1 MKIRSKSLLL
11 VALFISTTLP
21 AWAQSTQGK
30 EFWVSSTIACSPEKD
45 RSKVKE
51 ANPYIAISTEKA
63 CHIDIVGGLN
73 NAIDIHLDLAAGSWN
88 EFGNANKEYNGT
100 TPYYNSDPA
109 TGPINVQMDA
119 SKWYPKDVKFADD
132 VVNEDNQYHMFGL
145 YITATEDVSVYV
157 ILSSENSMDASN
169 ILPVTALGSEYY
181 TQDYFPE
188 ANEFSKI
195 ASMITILGT
204 EESTEVEVTLNG
216 ATNGGKNKGDKL
228 QVNLTKGQTYYIV
241 SKPGEPLAGTHIVAK
256 NNKKIA
262 VFNGAALTRIPN
274 GLAARDCLFEQPL
287 PVDYWGTQFIVT
299 RSLEK
304 DGNLIGITAI
314 TDGTSISIDGYE
326 QKVINEGDTYYLML
340 QNEYDAYSANIA
352 KITSHIDLLIIA
364 DAAYIE
370 TSCPCAVFNYDT
382 GRNFKGKDGT
392 ELNGT
397 HGDPSSVWVSPVQQK
412 IRKITFGTCYTKMTE
427 DHFLNVVTA
436 TRMCNETKL
445 TALYGSTELDKS
457 DKLVWYL
464 VEGNP
469 DYSYARLK
477 IGDAQTKKYSVFRL
491 ENPQG
496 VIATVYGNGDDE
508 SYAYSA
514 GSAAIKNAVEVNGVP
529 FEDGMYVSAM
539 SEAKFCVEDAVGFDF
554 TETSPD
560 RYIERVEMKF
570 GDNTDTVFFDVEEP
584 IYHTYTSPTWYDVVI
599 KLVYATGQSRCRVV
613 SSEAEKTIKFSFQL
627 VQADTVVGGARVDT
641 IKAETMERAR
651 ELAEQGNT
659 HMLDSLNYLLTH
671 DSIVI
676 EQEYCFETAQL
687 FSVHYCME
695 SIKYDTLTPND
706 SYYEPLNGKTY
717 PLDPNNPDDYHID
730 LEFNLTELKGITN
743 YTGCDSI
750 LKRHVDIRT
759 CLAIEIAPDKHHAC
773 FGDEVMPVPY
783 TLRKGM
789 MGPIT
794 ILFNGDEIDDVELDG
809 DFIPMPVRDL
819 KPGNYSAV
827 IWVEDTVCDVN
838 NKYPIDFSIYYSS
851 SIISYRFNNVLAV
864 LNAQYNGG
872 YEFTDYQWYR
882 NGELIEGANNPV
894 YHTSEPFSLND
905 EYYAVLTNKDGL
917 TLATCPVLIDD
928 VPPFDKSTNQS
939 NSPARKELLNRQIVI
954 RLGEQMFNVYGQRV
968 K

>member
-21 AWAQSTQGK
+21 AWAQSTQGM
-30 EFWVSSTIACSPEKD
+30 EFWVSSTIACSPGGSGNK
-45 RSKVKE
+45 
-51 ANPYIAISTEKA
+51 AAPYIAISAEDA
-63 CHIDIVGGLN
+63 CHIDITGGLD
-73 NAIDIHLDLAAGSWN
+73 NAIDIHLDVVAGSWN

-100 TPYYNSDPA
+100 TPYYNSNPA
-109 TGPINVQMDA
+109 TGPINIQMDA
-119 SKWYPKDVKFADD
+119 SKWYPVATSGADD
-132 VVNEDNQYHMFGL
+132 VCALAGQKNMYGL
-145 YITATEDVSVYV
+145 HIKATRNISVYV
-157 ILSSENSMDASN
+157 ILSSLNSMDASN

-181 TQDYFPE
+181 TQDYWP
-188 ANEFSKI
+188 NEHQGKFSKLVT
-195 ASMITILGT
+195 MTTILAVEDGT
-204 EESTEVEVTLNG
+204 TTVKISPNGTTFDGKSTPYTIDLI
-216 ATNGGKNKGDKL
+216 
-228 QVNLTKGQTYYIV
+228 KGQTYYLMSEIEKQL
-241 SKPGEPLAGTHIVAK
+241 SGTHIEALDGR
-256 NNKKIA
+256 KIA
-262 VFNGAALTRIPN
+262 VYTGSPLTDIPVKVS
-274 GLAARDCLFEQPL
+274 ARDCLFEQPM

-299 RSLEK
+299 RSLK
-304 DGNLIGITAI
+304 KNGNLIGITAI

-326 QKVINEGDTYYLML
+326 QKVINEGDTYYIML
-340 QNEYDAYSANIA
+340 QNDGDPYA
-352 KITSHIDLLIIA
+352 KKPGDKPVDIVITQ
-364 DAAYIE
+364 DAAFIE
-370 TSCPCAVFNYDT
+370 TSCPCAVYSYDT
-382 GRNFKGKDGT
+382 GNSFAGNTGDEIESSK
-392 ELNGT
+392 
-397 HGDPSSVWVSPVQQK
+397 GDPSSVWVSPVQQK
-412 IRKITFGTCYTKMTE
+412 INQITFGTCYTTKTR

-436 TRMCNETKL
+436 TSSCNDTKL
-445 TALYGSTELDKS
+445 FAIFGATELDKS
-457 DKLVWYL
+457 SDLVWNV

-469 DYSYARLK
+469 DYSYARVQ
-477 IGDAQTKKYSVFRL
+477 IGTEQTKNFSVFRL
-491 ENPQG
+491 SNPKG

-514 GSAAIKNAVEVNGVP
+514 GSAAVKNAVEVNGVP

-554 TETSPD
+554 TNTSPD
-560 RYIERVEMKF
+560 RYIERVEMDF

-827 IWVEDTVCDVN
+827 IWVEDTVCDVH
-838 NKYPIDFSIYYSS
+838 NKYPIDFSVYYSS

-905 EYYAVLTNKDGL
+905 EYFAVLTNKDGL

>member
-30 EFWVSSTIACSPEKD
+30 DFWVANTLVCQPPSASSPAYPTIAVS
-45 RSKVKE
+45 
-51 ANPYIAISTEKA
+51 AQNA
-63 CHIDIVGGLN
+63 CRVTITDYAGN
-73 NAIDIHLDLAAGSWN
+73 QLAAADVTAGSWTR
-88 EFGNANKEYNGT
+88 FGDKNA
-100 TPYYNSDPA
+100 SVDPA
-109 TGPINVQMDA
+109 EYALDP
-119 SKWYPKDVKFADD
+119 SKWYPTTNNINATDVYNHADEI
-132 VVNEDNQYHMFGL
+132 NNYGL
-145 YITATEDVSVYV
+145 HVTATAEISVYV
-157 ILSSENSMDASN
+157 IMRTPQYSMDASN
-169 ILPVTALGSEYY
+169 ALPITAIQSEYY
-181 TQDYFPE
+181 LQDFYPD
-188 ANEFSKI
+188 ANGVDKPVT
-195 ASMITILGT
+195 MTTILAT
-204 EESTEVEVTLNG
+204 ENNTKVVITPKGNTYGKTNNGNPFTITLN
-216 ATNGGKNKGDKL
+216 
-228 QVNLTKGQTYYIV
+228 QGQTYYLV
-241 SKPGEPLAGTHIVAK
+241 SEVNSQLAGTHIVAQDD
-256 NNKKIA
+256 KKIA
-262 VFNGAALTRIPN
+262 VYVGSPVTRLPD
-274 GLAARDCLFEQPL
+274 GVAARDGLFEQMM
-287 PVDYWGTQFIVT
+287 PVDYWGTQFVVT
-299 RSLEK
+299 RSLQK
-304 DGNLIGITAI
+304 DANIIGITAI

-326 QKVINEGDTYYLML
+326 QTVINEGDTYYLML
-340 QNEYDAYSANIA
+340 QGLSDPYAKNQN
-352 KITSHIDLLIIA
+352 KITRHFDQIITA
-364 DAAYIE
+364 DVAFIE
-370 TSCPCAVFNYDT
+370 TSCPCAVISYDT
-382 GRNFKGKDGT
+382 GNSFAGAT
-392 ELNGT
+392 NSEIVNGQ
-397 HGDPSSVWVSPVQQK
+397 GDPSSVWVSPVQQK
-412 IRKITFGTCYTKMTE
+412 IREITFGTCYTIKTQ

-436 TRMCNETKL
+436 TRTCNETKL
-445 TALYGSTELDKS
+445 FAIFGATELDKS
-457 DKLVWYL
+457 GDLVWNV

-469 DYSYARLK
+469 DYSYARAQ
-477 IGDAQTKKYSVFRL
+477 IGTPQTSNFRVFRL

-496 VIATVYGNGDDE
+496 VIATVYGNGEDE

-554 TETSPD
+554 TNTSPD

-599 KLVYATGQSRCRVV
+599 KLVYTVGQSRCRVV

-759 CLAIEIAPDKHHAC
+759 CLAMEIAPDKHHAC

-794 ILFNGDEIDDVELDG
+794 ILFNGEEIDDVELDG

-827 IWVEDTVCDVN
+827 IWVEDTVCDVH
-838 NKYPIDFSIYYSS
+838 NKYPIDFSVYYSS

-905 EYYAVLTNKDGL
+905 EYFAVLTNKDGL